1 LRQLARAEF
10 RRAASDGRA
19 CAAGVDAGDPEGAD
33 AESLRLQLAAQV
45 EGVLDDLEQHGL
57 LSDTRAADALVHAKS
72 ARFGN
77 RRLRQALQAR
87 ALPAE
92 LIESAL
98 RATRDTELTRA
109 LEVWQRRF
117 GSPPEDARERARQ
130 MRFLLARGFDADV
143 AQRVLRHRPDA
154 SDDTW
159 ADGTAPGD

>member
-1 LRQLARAEF
+1 
-10 RRAASDGRA
+10 
-19 CAAGVDAGDPEGAD
+19 VD
-33 AESLRLQLAAQV
+33 
-45 EGVLDDLEQHGL
+45 GVLDELEQHGL

-77 RRLRQALQAR
+77 RRLRQAMQAR

-117 GSPPEDARERARQ
+117 GCPPADARERARQ

-143 AQRVLRHRPDA
+143 AQRVLRHRPDT
-154 SDDTW
+154 SDEAW
-159 ADGTAPGD
+159 PEAPTPSD